1 MAGDANRSVDVTL
14 GPDFLNLIAH
24 ELSQPL
30 TAALGSVS
38 TLQGRQDTEGF
49 AETREKLIE
58 IAIRNLE
65 QLQALLDSL
74 RIFTEAE
81 TGNLLVEKTRVE
93 VSELFREAE
102 ENFGSPSSGTKIT
115 FSSEPGLVAD
125 VELRLFR
132 QVLTNVIANAGKFSP
147 AGTLITVEAH
157 KGDDDNIVFT
167 VSDEGP
173 GIPEGEAEHIF
184 EKSVRLQ
191 PGQRGLGLGLFVA
204 MAIVIAHGGR
214 IWADNINRGARFS
227 VVIPSP

>member
-1 MAGDANRSVDVTL
+1 MADANDSIAVTF
-14 GPDFLNLIAH
+14 GPDFLNLMAH

-30 TAALGSVS
+30 SAALGSVTTMRDRRDS
-38 TLQGRQDTEGF
+38 EGLD
-49 AETREKLIE
+49 ETSDKLVE

-81 TGNLLVEKTRVE
+81 AGNLLVEKTRVP

-102 ENFGSPSSGTKIT
+102 ENFGSPSSGTRIT
-115 FSSEPGLVAD
+115 FASEPGLEVD

-132 QVLTNVIANAGKFSP
+132 QVLANVIANAGKFSP
-147 AGTLITVEAH
+147 EGTLITVEAH
-157 KGDDDNIVFT
+157 RADQDTVVFS

-173 GIPEGEAEHIF
+173 GVPPGEAEHIF

-191 PGQRGLGLGLFVA
+191 PGTRGFGLGLFVA

-214 IWADNINRGARFS
+214 IWAENRNGGARFS
-227 VVIPSP
+227 VAIPSA